1 MAKLT
6 QEQQEAVIQWAK
18 EGANLNDI
26 QSRLKTQF
34 SLTLTYLDAR
44 LLITDLGIKLQEK
57 KKDAEQPKQ
66 EAPAAP
72 PQAAGQDFEED
83 QDLEVLPADQGL
95 GKGGGGSVKVH
106 VDQIAVPGAMVSG
119 RVTFSDGKS
128 AVWYLDQYSRL
139 GLKGAEPGYQ
149 PPPSDIPLFQ
159 AELDRALQQAGY

>member
-6 QEQQEAVIQWAK
+6 QDQQEAVEKWAE
-18 EGANLNDI
+18 EGANLNEI
-26 QSRLKTQF
+26 QGRLKSEF
-34 SLTLTYLDAR
+34 GLTLTYLDAR
-44 LLITDLGIKLQEK
+44 LLITDLEIKLREK
-57 KKDAEQPKQ
+57 KKDAEQPKE
-66 EAPAAP
+66 EAPAVS
-72 PQAAGQDFEED
+72 PQAQGQGADDE
-83 QDLEVLPADQGL
+83 DLEVLPADQQM
-95 GKGGGGSVKVH
+95 GGAGGQVKVM

>member
-18 EGANLNDI
+18 EGANLNEI
-26 QSRLKTQF
+26 QGRLKSQF

-57 KKDAEQPKQ
+57 EKKKEAEPVKEDAPL
-66 EAPAAP
+66 AAPSAPPAA
-72 PQAAGQDFEED
+72 QAD
-83 QDLEVLPADQGL
+83 QELEVLPADDSL
-95 GKGGGGSVKVH
+95 GKGSGAVKVQ

-149 PPPSDIPLFQ
+149 PPPSDIPVFQ